1 MLYHSTSNFAQRSQ
15 ISELG
20 DYEELFRSPGSSS
33 ADATNNK
40 SVLRPPIEPS
50 PLSLGGASKGLYS
63 ANNNN
68 NNDNSHPISPDVYR
82 LSTFPVAGGTCTA
95 GSAPGG
101 LKTDTRDA
109 ALLLTSLKKLAVKEE
124 ETMDLSRMSL
134 PNVPSLKLK
143 GVPIR
148 KNASFS
154 KLCSAYEGTFEQR
167 NSDGS
172 EGANGIRNTPAI
184 TAAVATA
191 TAATS
196 SSTMRVRDFKTRA
209 RAVSVDSHSH
219 HFAPIYLEND
229 CVASFRTDALPRE
242 KICLDLTLDQ
252 KGSAGAGVGN
262 PAHVSPPTSPV
273 LESYKASKQLKGPL
287 GLLSNKANGSN
298 SKKRQISQLKVTAV
312 AGIEPMQKKKKQRA
326 RPSILRAKEIKQDAE
341 EKEKGNNTNASN
353 NSSKTKKNST
363 DANKKI
369 LRKKFSWK
377 SYPELESFLIA
388 NREEY
393 LRHSAMN
400 YTMQQKEYNNRL
412 TERLLELA
420 SECGYVFD
428 EESFSFVSIRDRI
441 RCYFK
446 SYVQSKKKRGLILGY
461 AARRKGLITEA
472 ELEKSAGIKGTIV
485 VPKKSVQKKTK
496 ASSSLL

>member
-1 MLYHSTSNFAQRSQ
+1 
-15 ISELG
+15 
-20 DYEELFRSPGSSS
+20 
-33 ADATNNK
+33 
-40 SVLRPPIEPS
+40 
-50 PLSLGGASKGLYS
+50 
-63 ANNNN
+63 
-68 NNDNSHPISPDVYR
+68 
-82 LSTFPVAGGTCTA
+82 
-95 GSAPGG
+95 
-101 LKTDTRDA
+101 
-109 ALLLTSLKKLAVKEE
+109 
-124 ETMDLSRMSL
+124 
-134 PNVPSLKLK
+134 
-143 GVPIR
+143 
-148 KNASFS
+148 
-154 KLCSAYEGTFEQR
+154 
-167 NSDGS
+167 
-172 EGANGIRNTPAI
+172 
-184 TAAVATA
+184 
-191 TAATS
+191 
-196 SSTMRVRDFKTRA
+196 
-209 RAVSVDSHSH
+209 
-219 HFAPIYLEND
+219 
-229 CVASFRTDALPRE
+229 
-242 KICLDLTLDQ
+242 
-252 KGSAGAGVGN
+252 
-262 PAHVSPPTSPV
+262 
-273 LESYKASKQLKGPL
+273 
-287 GLLSNKANGSN
+287 
-298 SKKRQISQLKVTAV
+298 
-312 AGIEPMQKKKKQRA
+312 MQKKKKQRA

-496 ASSSLL
+496 ASSSSL